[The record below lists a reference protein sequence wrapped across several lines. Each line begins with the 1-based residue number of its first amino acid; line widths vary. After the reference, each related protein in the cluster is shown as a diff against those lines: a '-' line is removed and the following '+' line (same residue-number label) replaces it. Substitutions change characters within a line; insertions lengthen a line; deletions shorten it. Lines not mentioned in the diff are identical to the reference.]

1 MKRKDCCIV
10 RPYSEIFDR
19 YSNIFVFLRTT
30 GSLFRFRFQ
39 NYLLLTENLAKYIVG
54 HMEKYCISI
63 SNHMET
69 SSNAHAL
76 VISINVIPPINNT
89 IRHVCKVVK
98 EEQTSDIDV
107 VT

>member
-1 MKRKDCCIV
+1 
-10 RPYSEIFDR
+10 
-19 YSNIFVFLRTT
+19 
-30 GSLFRFRFQ
+30 
-39 NYLLLTENLAKYIVG
+39 
-54 HMEKYCISI
+54 MEKYCISI

-76 VISINVIPPINNT
+76 VISIIVIPSINNT
-89 IRHVCKVVK
+89 IRHVCTIVK